1 MASNLRVEYARD
13 HGTVGNGVVDDTAA
27 LQRALDA
34 VGSGVVYV
42 TEGTYK
48 VTAALSIGSHTYL
61 RCEPNAR
68 FVRGAAIGMMLQT
81 ATSAS
86 GYAGDTG
93 IIVEGGIWDA
103 NRTSQASACTVMAF
117 SNATDVTVRDLRFVG
132 GTAGPFVSLNG
143 VQGARVTGCAISDH
157 STGGTATEAVRIALA
172 SDDTPCDDVLV
183 TGNRFADT
191 FSRGVGS
198 ATSAVGVYHTNIR
211 VVGNTLDG
219 AADIAIRAEQWQDA
233 RIDANAV
240 TAAGKQGVLLVGCT
254 QSEVRDNHVT
264 GSGQATDATY
274 AQIELATGSDGNLVT
289 GNYVRLAGTN
299 DAKYGVWVNGATCD
313 TNQVTGN
320 DLRGGGV
327 TADLHDDGTGTVLD
341 SAGGGVTS
349 VFSRTG
355 AVVAATNDYSFAQIS
370 GTAGATQGG
379 TGLSSYSLG
388 DLIYAS
394 ATNTLAKLVGNT
406 TTTKKFLTQTGT
418 GSVSAAPAWD
428 TLASGDLPTVPVS
441 KGGSGLTATPTNG
454 QLLIGNGSGFTLA
467 TLTAG
472 SNITITNSAGGIT
485 IDATGGGGGGGA
497 VALITETVVSVAA
510 ASVTFSSIAATYR
523 DLRLVVRGRGSK
535 SADWIELR
543 IRLNGDTG
551 LNYDSN
557 WTINNASAFF
567 DGDSLAQDQMFIGQ
581 LPGATA
587 VANVAGCMEVM
598 LPDYRGT
605 TFHKT
610 MHGMGAHKRQN
621 STGNQFNYN
630 LSGVWR
636 STAAITSVTVLP
648 DTGNFVVGTV
658 VSLYGLS

>member
-355 AVVAATNDYSFAQIS
+355 AVVAVSGDYAFSLRSAGRRGPPKAGRGCRATAS
-370 GTAGATQGG
+370 GICSTRARRTRSP
-379 TGLSSYSLG
+379 SS
-388 DLIYAS
+388 S
-394 ATNTLAKLVGNT
+394 ATRR
-406 TTTKKFLTQTGT
+406 
-418 GSVSAAPAWD
+418 PRR
-428 TLASGDLPTVPVS
+428 
-441 KGGSGLTATPTNG
+441 
-454 QLLIGNGSGFTLA
+454 
-467 TLTAG
+467 
-472 SNITITNSAGGIT
+472 
-485 IDATGGGGGGGA
+485 
-497 VALITETVVSVAA
+497 
-510 ASVTFSSIAATYR
+510 SS
-523 DLRLVVRGRGSK
+523 
-535 SADWIELR
+535 
-543 IRLNGDTG
+543 
-551 LNYDSN
+551 
-557 WTINNASAFF
+557 
-567 DGDSLAQDQMFIGQ
+567 
-581 LPGATA
+581 
-587 VANVAGCMEVM
+587 
-598 LPDYRGT
+598 
-605 TFHKT
+605 
-610 MHGMGAHKRQN
+610 
-621 STGNQFNYN
+621 
-630 LSGVWR
+630 
-636 STAAITSVTVLP
+636 
-648 DTGNFVVGTV
+648 
-658 VSLYGLS
+658 